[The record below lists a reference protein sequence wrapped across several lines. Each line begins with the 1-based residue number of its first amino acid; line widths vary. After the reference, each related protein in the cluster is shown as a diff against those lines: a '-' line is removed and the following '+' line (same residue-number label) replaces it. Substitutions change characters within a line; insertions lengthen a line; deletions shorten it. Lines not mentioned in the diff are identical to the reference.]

1 MWHFPENTILDVE
14 KVSIVKNRLETG
26 LLEIKVIKKT
36 KPKKKRKIKKQM
48 YSADLNWIQY
58 VKHL

>member
-14 KVSIVKNRLETG
+14 KVSIVKNRLERG

-36 KPKKKRKIKKQM
+36 KPKKKKKE
-48 YSADLNWIQY
+48 DKKTN
-58 VKHL
+58 V

>member
-14 KVSIVKNRLETG
+14 KVSIVKNRLERG